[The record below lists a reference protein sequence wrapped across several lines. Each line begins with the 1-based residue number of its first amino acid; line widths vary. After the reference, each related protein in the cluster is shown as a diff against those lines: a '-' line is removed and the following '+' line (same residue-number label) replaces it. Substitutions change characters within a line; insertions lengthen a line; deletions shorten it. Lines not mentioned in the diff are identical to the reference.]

1 VCVIGCC
8 CLAFVFPH
16 PYATAT
22 LPVQQAGVCCCIVP
36 KTNIQTVADH
46 LLSSVTRKK
55 QPGFRETQQYSAGNI
70 MKNDKKTSKAGNPA
84 RLPLSKP
91 GVFALIANI
100 ARATLSGGMLWFV
113 FFGAVV
119 VAFLHFNQVPA
130 EHLLALLIAA
140 IVVIAFVRGIREWQN
155 ELDEY
160 QRELT
165 EYRMNMA
172 DVRNKQQVKKDIVW
186 DRH

>member
-1 VCVIGCC
+1 
-8 CLAFVFPH
+8 
-16 PYATAT
+16 
-22 LPVQQAGVCCCIVP
+22 
-36 KTNIQTVADH
+36 
-46 LLSSVTRKK
+46 
-55 QPGFRETQQYSAGNI
+55 

-172 DVRNKQQVKKDIVW
+172 DVRNKQQVKKDSNQQNIDNIRKLNMRQNPQHV
-186 DRH
+186 RHVNTPLLVSVPRRFQRTCSVCFSRSLC